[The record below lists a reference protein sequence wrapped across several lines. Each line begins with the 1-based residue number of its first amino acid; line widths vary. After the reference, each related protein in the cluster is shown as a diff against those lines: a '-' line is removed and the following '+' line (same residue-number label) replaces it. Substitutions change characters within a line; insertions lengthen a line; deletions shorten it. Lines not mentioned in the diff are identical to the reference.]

1 MINYEQDNYLMESLF
16 STFPAILSEA
26 KAPAEALQSLVFAAW
41 PAAVGELVEKRT
53 QPLELCEKRLVVA
66 TEDKTWKLHLE
77 DLAGEIIARLNKL
90 CGNGSVAFVEFRVE
104 PEALKAKAKRTSE
117 KGETAEISTE
127 LRLAASKI
135 EDANLRRS
143 FVEAAEVYLLRG

>member
-1 MINYEQDNYLMESLF
+1 MESLF

-53 QPLELCEKRLVVA
+53 QPVEFCEKRLVVA

-77 DLAGEIIARLNKL
+77 DLAGQIIARLNKL
-90 CGNGSVAFVEFRVE
+90 CGNGSVAFVEFKVE

-135 EDANLRRS
+135 DDHGRRGRS
-143 FVEAAEVYLLRG
+143 IRASACRDRRICRATEHT